1 MASIISFSVYK
12 LFTFLSFFF
21 SIASLIILIYILVKR
36 RKIMQFAKKRN
47 VEKFQIKSS
56 QNELELQESLLN
68 KDKELKEL
76 KKGLLKF
83 KELETYFL
91 RQLAEFEKSGDTDY
105 AGLLMRLKNQVAKGY
120 NDEGTNENKIEN
132 SKIEVENL
140 NFSNTLRKQHLFL
153 TDQEIVLC
161 NYFRLNMPSKE
172 IASIEG
178 ITDGTVRVYKNK
190 IKNKIGLSQLD
201 SLNEYLVNIFIKK

>member
-1 MASIISFSVYK
+1 
-12 LFTFLSFFF
+12 
-21 SIASLIILIYILVKR
+21 
-36 RKIMQFAKKRN
+36 MQFAKKRN

-140 NFSNTLRKQHLFL
+140 NFSNTLRKQHPFL

-172 IASIEG
+172 IA
-178 ITDGTVRVYKNK
+178 
-190 IKNKIGLSQLD
+190 
-201 SLNEYLVNIFIKK
+201 